1 MNRNRLN
8 LILLAA
14 VLVLGVVAFL
24 QPGLEEEKP
33 AKPALTTL
41 DPERIQRIE
50 IQRPR
55 QDSIVLRRQGD
66 QWQLRLDERWL
77 PANAWRIRQ
86 LLELARSPSET
97 RFPAPAELA
106 QYGLAEP
113 RISLRLDTVTL
124 LFGDSEPLTHRRYV
138 RLDDTIHLID
148 DRHYIHLVAA
158 DTDYLRPAP
167 LPAQTRIE
175 ALELPDGQRLQRDE
189 DGNWQLQPPRDIS
202 QDRINRLLDQWRQ
215 AQAMQVS
222 RHSPG
227 KDRIRLQLDDGRWL
241 GFDQTEAEGEWLLI
255 RNDLGLAY
263 HFPPDTR
270 QRLTR
275 LDDDDA

>member
-14 VLVLGVVAFL
+14 VLVLGLVAFL

-33 AKPALTTL
+33 PKPPLTTL
-41 DPERIQRIE
+41 DPEHIQRIE

-55 QDSIVLRRQGD
+55 QDPVVLRRQEGH
-66 QWQLRLDERWL
+66 WQLRLDERWL
-77 PANAWRIRQ
+77 PANTWRIRQ
-86 LLELARSPSET
+86 LLELARSPSEA

-113 RISLRLDTVTL
+113 RIRLRFDTLTL

-138 RLDDTIHLID
+138 QQGDTVHLID
-148 DRHYIHLVAA
+148 DRYYIHLVAA
-158 DTDYLRPAP
+158 DTDYLRLTP
-167 LPAQTRIE
+167 LPAQARIE
-175 ALELPDGQRLQRDE
+175 VLELPDGQRLQRTE
-189 DGNWQLQPPRDIS
+189 DGDWQLQPPRDIS
-202 QDRINRLLDQWRQ
+202 QDSINRLLDHWRQ

-222 RHSPG
+222 RHAPG
-227 KDRIRLQLDDGRWL
+227 EDRIRLQLDDGRWL
-241 GFDQTEAEGEWLLI
+241 GFDQAEGEGEWLLI

-263 HFPPDTR
+263 HFPTDTR
-270 QRLTR
+270 ARLTR
-275 LDDDDA
+275 LDNDDA